1 VSQGLPAHAGP
12 AVDRRALCRR
22 IARRIVPLLF
32 ILYII
37 SYLDRVNA
45 GFAKLQMQDK
55 LGFKEGVFG
64 WGLGIF
70 FIGYLILEIPG
81 ALLVER
87 WSARK
92 WFARILITWGL
103 CSMGMALVRTP
114 VQFYVARFLLGLAEA
129 GFFPGVI
136 VYFGHWFPRA
146 ERARA
151 LAGMVVAIPLSQTF
165 GAYVSDKLL
174 KLDWLGLDGWQW
186 VFLVEGMPAVL
197 AGIAV
202 PFLMT
207 DRPADARWLEPSE
220 RDWLER
226 TLDAERREAAAAGGA
241 RLRDALRQPTVWL
254 LALGILAANTGGYA
268 FGFYLP
274 TVVND
279 LLKERYGAVTAGTA
293 LAWSGVVYGCGL
305 PGVLLAAQSSD
316 RTGERK
322 WHCVLGMT
330 FAGVCL
336 AASTLPETVPAVFVW
351 LCAVAFFALSWPSP
365 FWVLPSLSLSASTAA
380 VAIAVINMAANLGG
394 FIGSPVVGMMKDAGR
409 SVQERLIF
417 LAACYVLGGLI
428 LSLLPLRHRFKK
440 VA

>member
-1 VSQGLPAHAGP
+1 VSQGLPAPDGP
-12 AVDRRALCRR
+12 AVDRRKLCRR
-22 IARRIVPLLF
+22 IAWRIVPLLF
-32 ILYII
+32 TLYII

-45 GFAKLQMQDK
+45 GFAKLQMQEK
-55 LGFKEGVFG
+55 LNFSPGVFG

-70 FIGYLILEIPG
+70 FAGYLILEIPG

-92 WFARILITWGL
+92 WFARILVTWGL
-103 CSMGMALVRTP
+103 CSMGTALVRTP

-136 VYFGHWFPRA
+136 VYYSHWFPRA

-165 GAYVSDKLL
+165 GAYLSGLL
-174 KLDWLGLDGWQW
+174 LQQQWLGLAGWQW

-197 AGIAV
+197 AGVAV
-202 PFLMT
+202 LFLMT
-207 DRPADARWLEPSE
+207 DRPAHARWLSPAE

-226 TLDAERREAAAAGGA
+226 TLEAERREAAAAGGA

-274 TVVND
+274 SVVNN
-279 LLKERYGAVTAGTA
+279 LLQQTQGAPSPEAA
-293 LAWSGVVYGCGL
+293 LTWTGLVYGCGL

-322 WHCVLGMT
+322 WHCALGMGLT
-330 FAGVCL
+330 GVCL
-336 AASTLPETVPAVFVW
+336 VASTWPESLPAVLAW
-351 LCAVAFFALSWPSP
+351 LCATAFFALSWPSP

-394 FIGSPVVGMMKDAGR
+394 FIGSPVVGMMQDAGR
-409 SVQERLIF
+409 SDPECLRF
-417 LAACYVLGGLI
+417 LAACYVFGGVT
-428 LSLLPLRHRFKK
+428 LSLLPRLGGYKK
-440 VA
+440 LP